1 MFLARRDLAFAKGR
15 FALMTVV
22 VALICVL
29 VGFLTGLAGG
39 LAQRSV
45 AAVVQVPAD
54 RVVLAKTGSTTTW
67 TDSRVHENQ
76 LKTWQSADGVS
87 GVTPLGV
94 TQTRASKDGTGSA
107 VAIFGSDVAATSL
120 GAPARGKVCLL
131 YTSPSPRDV

>member
-67 TDSRVHENQ
+67 TDSRVHEDQ

-87 GVTPLGV
+87 EVTPLGV

-107 VAIFGSDVAATSL
+107 
-120 GAPARGKVCLL
+120 
-131 YTSPSPRDV
+131 